1 MLNIKVI
8 GAGAAGNKAAINL
21 IEKGFN
27 INDVTLINSTA
38 KDIPE
43 KFRDRAIIFGQ
54 NSNTLGGCG
63 KEREIGKKL
72 ILHDL
77 KAGCVD
83 LDGIAD
89 PNTRAVV
96 IVSSTEGGSG
106 SAATP
111 IIAKYI
117 KQVVGVPVI
126 VCLFFGFNSDVRGMQ
141 NSIEICQELSD
152 DYGIIGISNDKFLDD
167 CNGNKLKAELSAN
180 DLFVEM
186 IQALVGKNIVPGSQ
200 NIDDTDL
207 YKLLVTPGYMNI
219 GKANISKIKN
229 ISQFNSIISE
239 TIDNSKLVDISTK
252 GAKRIGVIF
261 DAPEGIHDYID
272 FSAERISQEFGL
284 PYEMYTHVQ
293 ATKNGGSVTWIATG
307 MPMPLDEI
315 KEIYEGYLKSSD
327 DVNKKKDSFFDT
339 VSEFRGNPEDGMF
352 NMFGSKQESNK
363 AAKDDFFKG
372 FGLEVK
378 DKKSTVKTSKTN
390 PSEEY

>member
-21 IEKGFN
+21 VEKGFN

-43 KFRDRAIIFGQ
+43 KFRDSAIIFGQ

-77 KAGCVD
+77 KANLVD
-83 LDGIAD
+83 LDSITD
-89 PNTRAVV
+89 PDTKAVV

-111 IIAKYI
+111 ILAKYI
-117 KQVVGVPVI
+117 KQVIGVPVI

-152 DYGIIGISNDKFLDD
+152 DYGIIGISNSKFLDS
-167 CNGNKLKAELSAN
+167 CNGNKLKAELAAN

-186 IQALVGKNIVPGSQ
+186 IQALVGKDIVPGSQ

-219 GKANISKIKN
+219 DKANIYKIKN
-229 ISQFNSIISE
+229 VDQFNKVISA
-239 TIDNSKLVDISTK
+239 TIDDSKLIDISTK

-261 DAPEGIHDYID
+261 DAPDSIHDYID

-293 ATKNGGSVTWIATG
+293 STKNSGTVTWIVVG

-315 KEIYEGYLKSSD
+315 KEIYEGYLQSSG
-327 DVNKKKDSFFDT
+327 DVNKKKDSFFDE
-339 VSEFRGNPEDGMF
+339 VSELKGNQEDGMF
-352 NMFGSKQESNK
+352 NMLNSKQDSK
-363 AAKDDFFKG
+363 KAKDDFFKG

-378 DKKSTVKTSKTN
+378 DKKPTVKTTKANS
-390 PSEEY
+390 SDEY